1 MLEVILI
8 LTLSAVIEVVWAA
21 ICAIPVMLCWDVG
34 LHGLFPSIIP
44 EISLLRAFAIVVLW
58 RLILQPT
65 VGSKSST

>member
-1 MLEVILI
+1 MLY
-8 LTLSAVIEVVWAA
+8 
-21 ICAIPVMLCWDVG
+21 WDVA